1 MVVCLECEKRVER
14 MSAFTYNHE
23 RRSQSLFTNVQR
35 VGLSLF
41 RFVGHHQLFGL
52 IGGHSINQSYMSEW
66 NEDCI
71 YLDDGKIDSS
81 NEIGGVGRF

>member
-1 MVVCLECEKRVER
+1 MSGGVSLYLQTSKGLDCL
-14 MSAFTYNHE
+14 Y
-23 RRSQSLFTNVQR
+23 
-35 VGLSLF
+35 LF
-41 RFVGHHQLFGL
+41 RFMGHHQLFGL